1 MFSRNC
7 SCVVTCRL
15 LSRRNGR
22 LLSRRNGSCVL
33 TCRLVFSE
41 KLKLCSYPGGKVR
54 AISRG
59 VLARGDIARDP
70 ARSRQIPWFRV
81 RLRKG
86 AKRRDYARSRVH
98 IRPCFA
104 PRFKGAQTGVEHKA
118 SMTTFFVF
126 SNSSRRAMPSPSRGT
141 GRKAIDREKAWLA
154 ANAS

>member
-1 MFSRNC
+1 MIKP
-7 SCVVTCRL
+7 TCQIHVYMYMHVIHTDR
-15 LSRRNGR
+15 
-22 LLSRRNGSCVL
+22 
-33 TCRLVFSE
+33 T
-41 KLKLCSYPGGKVR
+41 YPGGKVR

-86 AKRRDYARSRVH
+86 AKRRDYAQSRVH
-98 IRPCFA
+98 IINTRVSHPGSKA
-104 PRFKGAQTGVEHKA
+104 PQTGVEHKA